1 MTVPLISVVIP
12 THNRARMLESAIRS
26 ALDQTLTDHEILV
39 SDDASADE
47 TPEVVATFRDPRVI
61 YLRTE
66 VCRGGAAARN
76 AAIRNAR
83 GTYLA
88 FLDDDDEWFPEK
100 LERQMQVFRDSAESP
115 GLVYSSYLVVD
126 RESGRL
132 VGQKIAEK
140 RGGVEVEILS
150 RNVVGGTSCVIARRE
165 AVEEAGLFDEELPSF
180 QDYDLWIRMS
190 RLVPF
195 DFVGDPLLKYFV
207 HEKKIWRDLDA
218 LDRGIERMLE
228 KHGRS
233 GALRRN
239 LGRQSLWVGVR
250 HCQQGETARGRH
262 SMLRALRLNPF
273 GLRAYVHIGLSLLGG
288 AGYRRLSDARKR
300 RALRK
305 EAA

>member
-1 MTVPLISVVIP
+1 MPPLVSVVIP
-12 THNRARMLESAIRS
+12 THNRAKMLEAAIRS
-26 ALDQTLTDHEILV
+26 ALGQTLTDHEIVV
-39 SDDASADE
+39 SDDASDDE
-47 TPEVVATFRDPRVI
+47 TPRVVRAVKDPRVI
-61 YLRTE
+61 YLRGE
-66 VCRGGAAARN
+66 DRRGGAAARN
-76 AAIRNAR
+76 AAIRNSR
-83 GTYLA
+83 GAYIA

-100 LERQMQVFRDSAESP
+100 LERQMEVFRASREAP
-115 GLVYSSYLVVD
+115 GLVYSSYIVED

-132 VGQKIAEK
+132 LGKKIAEK
-140 RGGVEVEILS
+140 RGDVSREILVN
-150 RNVVGGTSCVIARRE
+150 NVVGGTSCVVVKRHAI
-165 AVEEAGLFDEELPSF
+165 EEAGLFDEALPSF

-207 HEKKIWRDLDA
+207 HEKKIWRDLGA

-250 HCQQGETARGRH
+250 HCQQGETARGRR
-262 SMLRALRLNPF
+262 SMVRALRLNPF

-288 AGYRRLSDARKR
+288 ARYRRLSDARKR